1 MGNPNCVPKY
11 IRKVE
16 NHKEILPRH
25 PMAGEYKA
33 MNAVMSP
40 ALLSVLFIQ
49 CIMHKA
55 KGQGPRVKNQGN
67 SRFKNQGRIPCNA
80 SDVSGALGWASSVRR
95 MMSMA
100 KTGDAGSQRFR
111 AGGA

>member
-1 MGNPNCVPKY
+1 MPKY

-33 MNAVMSP
+33 MNAVVSP
-40 ALLSVLFIQ
+40 AQMSVLFIQ

-55 KGQGPRVKNQGN
+55 KSQEPRVKNQMKLW
-67 SRFKNQGRIPCNA
+67 FKSQGRIPCNA
-80 SDVSGALGWASSVRR
+80 SDVSGALAWHHPFGEW
-95 MMSMA
+95 
-100 KTGDAGSQRFR
+100 
-111 AGGA
+111 